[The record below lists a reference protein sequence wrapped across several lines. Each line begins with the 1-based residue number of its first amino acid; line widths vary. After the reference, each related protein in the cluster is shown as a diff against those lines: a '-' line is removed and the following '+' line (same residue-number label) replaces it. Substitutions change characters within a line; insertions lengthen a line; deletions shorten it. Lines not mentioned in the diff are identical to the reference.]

1 MALSTR
7 EIAEYANVLAQ
18 KAGASDALT
27 GLLIMAVITS
37 LIDGGTLKPKQ
48 VEALFQSVHKKLKEN
63 APEGAEGT
71 AGLQFMRDSL
81 SEIAAEFGVKVPGA
95 PPA

>member
-1 MALSTR
+1 MALNTR

-71 AGLQFMRDSL
+71 AALQFMRDSL